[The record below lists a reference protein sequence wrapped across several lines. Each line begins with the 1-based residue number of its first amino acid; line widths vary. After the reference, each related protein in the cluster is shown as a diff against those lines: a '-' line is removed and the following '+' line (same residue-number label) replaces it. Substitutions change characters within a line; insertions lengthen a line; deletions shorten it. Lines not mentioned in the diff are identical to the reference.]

1 MKKFLLL
8 ALFFCFASIDCAAFQ
23 KYLTANL
30 NLRTGPGTKYN
41 VTMVIPRGTAVTID
55 EDCDCKWV
63 PVEYDGKI
71 GYISTKYLS
80 NHPVNKQRR
89 VSSTNYRTI
98 AFSPFIV

>member
-55 EDCDCKWV
+55 EDCELNMMEKLV
-63 PVEYDGKI
+63 IFQLNIYPI
-71 GYISTKYLS
+71 TL
-80 NHPVNKQRR
+80 
-89 VSSTNYRTI
+89 
-98 AFSPFIV
+98 